1 VEYAFTSEKLK
12 FISVVKKSS
21 GSKER
26 NLPQGK
32 GAFPREEKKVK
43 MEERKFSSEN
53 RNLAVRGY
61 NPKVDDFKSKKNE
74 KSLGN

>member
-1 VEYAFTSEKLK
+1 VEYAFTSEKFK

-32 GAFPREEKKVK
+32 GAFRGKRRKLK
-43 MEERKFSSEN
+43 MEELSSGKEN
-53 RNLAVRGY
+53 LT
-61 NPKVDDFKSKKNE
+61 
-74 KSLGN
+74 